1 MKQIMHGAEPFAFSG
16 NEIGCLLIHGFTS
29 TPAEMRPLGE
39 YLAEKGYTVFGP
51 RLFGHAT
58 ELEDMYRAR
67 HEDWIV
73 DVESAYLMTKDQCK
87 TIFTMGQSMGAA
99 LALIAASLWQVAGAV
114 GLAVPAALPPD
125 PRLPYAKILSYLIPS
140 FTKQGNR
147 GSSWVD
153 KQASSGHISYSA
165 YPTRAVPELEQVI
178 RTMHM
183 RLPHIRSP
191 VLILQSEHDP
201 YAPPSHAE
209 QIVQALDPEL
219 TELEILHE
227 SGHILTRDAQHE
239 YVFQR
244 VERFIESV
252 IDRSPAG
259 S

>member
-1 MKQIMHGAEPFAFSG
+1 MKEIMPGGEPFAFPG
-16 NEIGCLLIHGFTS
+16 NEVGCLLLHGFTS

-39 YLAEKGYTVFGP
+39 YLAGKGYTVFGP

-67 HEDWIV
+67 CGDWIM
-73 DVESAYLMTKDQCK
+73 DVQSAYLMLKDQCE
-87 TIFTMGQSMGAA
+87 TVLTMGQSMGAA
-99 LALIAASLWQVAGAV
+99 LALIAASLWRVAGSVA
-114 GLAVPAALPPD
+114 LAVPAALPPD
-125 PRLPYAKILSYLIPS
+125 PRLPFAKFLSYLVPS
-140 FTKQGNR
+140 FTKTGDR

-153 KQASSGHISYSA
+153 KQAASGHISYSA
-165 YPTRAVPELEQVI
+165 YPTRAVPELDQVI
-178 RTMHM
+178 ETMHR
-183 RLPHIRSP
+183 RLTYVRTP
-191 VLILQSEHDP
+191 VLIIQSKLDP

-209 QIVQALDPEL
+209 QIAQALDPEL

-244 VERFIESV
+244 VHSFIEDI